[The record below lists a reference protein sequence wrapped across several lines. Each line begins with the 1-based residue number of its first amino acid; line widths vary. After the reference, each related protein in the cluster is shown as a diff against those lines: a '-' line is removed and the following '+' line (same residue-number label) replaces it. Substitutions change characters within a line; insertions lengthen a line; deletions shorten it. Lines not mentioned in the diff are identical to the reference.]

1 MDYKTPFR
9 IDNIDINNI
18 KYTSIK
24 SNEKKTIVYIKYEDN
39 NKLKNLVFQSPTL
52 LNINNAIQKNN
63 FYELDIPLA
72 GKDNEKVNE
81 FRSFLSD
88 LDSKILN
95 DAKRHS
101 NWFNNFLKNNKIKYQ
116 KTTRITDNKLFK
128 NGMLRIKIVISN
140 DFETLLQINNKEKI
154 SEDDIPRDSWV
165 KMILEVY
172 AIWINDNGFGLFIR
186 PILIS
191 FKPKNFIDYN
201 YKLVDDSDELDDV
214 IHTVND
220 NSIFIKADS
229 AISESKEKNIGN
241 TTSALEVPNMSN
253 YFEEL
258 PEDILDEDSS
268 SFSNH
273 KEKLSSTSSQIKS
286 SSTSSIEENNINYT

>member
-9 IDNIDINNI
+9 IDNIDLTNI
-18 KYTSIK
+18 KYTSVK

-52 LNINNAIQKNN
+52 LNINKATPKNN
-63 FYELDIPLA
+63 FYELDIPLT
-72 GKDNEKVNE
+72 GKDNDKVNE
-81 FRSFLSD
+81 FCSFLAE
-88 LDSKILN
+88 LDNKILN

-101 NWFNNFLKNNKIKYQ
+101 TWFNNFLKNNKIKYQ
-116 KTTRITDNKLFK
+116 KTTRISDNKLFK
-128 NGMLRIKIVISN
+128 NGMIRVKIVKSS
-140 DFETLLQINNKEKI
+140 DFETLLQINNKERI
-154 SEDDIPRDSWV
+154 SEDDIPCDSWV

-191 FKPKNFIDYN
+191 FKPKNSIDYN
-201 YKLVDDSDELDDV
+201 YKLVDDSDEMDDV

-220 NSIFIKADS
+220 NSIFIKAES
-229 AISESKEKNIGN
+229 AISETDSKNVGN

-268 SFSNH
+268 SLSNH
-273 KEKLSSTSSQIKS
+273 KENLSSTSSQIKS
-286 SSTSSIEENNINYT
+286 SSTSSLEENNINYT